1 MMITLI
7 GVGHVFDIEDQLNKQ
22 IRYRRP
28 SVVAVELDRARYEA
42 LMSGEHG
49 GKAPLFYRILSLVQK
64 RIAKKFGV
72 QVGGEMIAAVKTAEE
87 IGANV
92 ALIDMPAQIV
102 FKKLLNSMSF
112 KERVFFALSVVA
124 GLFVTKKR
132 VEKELERFQSE
143 DQDYMGG
150 LRVSMPSI
158 SKILIRDRN
167 IHMARNLKKLE
178 EKFGTVLAV
187 VGDGHIQGIEHEI
200 RGREYD
206 VVRLKELRDGTAK
219 LDDTSTTYS
228 FSYEIQ

>member
-1 MMITLI
+1 MITLI

-28 SVVAVELDRARYEA
+28 NVVAVELDRARYEA
-42 LMSGEHG
+42 LLSGEQG

-132 VEKELERFQSE
+132 VEKELERYQSQ
-143 DQDYMGG
+143 DGDYMDGIQ
-150 LRVSMPSI
+150 VSMPSI

-167 IHMARNLKKLE
+167 VHMAKNIKTLE

-187 VGDGHIQGIEHEI
+187 VGDGHIQGIGHEL
-200 RGREYD
+200 RDRDYD
-206 VVRLKELRDGTAK
+206 VIRLKELREGTAD
-219 LDDTSTTYS
+219 LQDTSANYS
-228 FSYEIQ
+228 FSYEVQ